1 VISWSIQ
8 VNGCRVLNV
17 ATKRSYQDPCGIAR
31 ALDAVGERWALLVV
45 RELMLGPK
53 RFSDLNASLAGIST
67 DILAERLRE
76 LEQVGVLTKATLPPP
91 AAAKVYQLTAR
102 GHELRPVLLA
112 LGRWGSR
119 QPFGQTRQELGTDAF
134 ALALPTVFDAGAARA
149 IDATVALDIGDDHIV
164 AGVRDGLL
172 TMARDNTA
180 TTADATITADV
191 ATLREVL
198 WRGRSMSDAVAD
210 GAMRI
215 SGNRRVARKFL
226 KLFPLPA

>member
-1 VISWSIQ
+1 M
-8 VNGCRVLNV
+8 
-17 ATKRSYQDPCGIAR
+17 ATKRSYFDPCGIAR

-53 RFSDLNASLAGIST
+53 RFTDLRAGLPGIST

-76 LEQVGVLTKATLPPP
+76 LEEVGVLSRATLPAP

-102 GHELRPVLLA
+102 GRELRPVLLA

-119 QPFGQTRQELGTDAF
+119 QPFGEIRQELGTDAF
-134 ALALPTVFDAGAARA
+134 AMALPTVFDAAAA
-149 IDATVALDIGDDHIV
+149 QTLDTTVALDIGDDV
-164 AGVRDGLL
+164 VMVGVRHGLL
-172 TMARDNTA
+172 SMARTGPA
-180 TTADATITADV
+180 AAADAAAATITADV

-198 WRGRSMSDAVAD
+198 WRGRSMTDAVAD
-210 GAMRI
+210 GDMRV
-215 SGNRRVARKFL
+215 SGDRRIARKFL

>member
-1 VISWSIQ
+1 M
-8 VNGCRVLNV
+8 
-17 ATKRSYQDPCGIAR
+17 ATKRSYFDPCGIAR

-53 RFSDLNASLAGIST
+53 RFTDLRAGLPGIST

-76 LEQVGVLTKATLPPP
+76 LEEVGVLSRATLPAP

-102 GHELRPVLLA
+102 GRELRPVLLA

-119 QPFGQTRQELGTDAF
+119 QPFGEIRQELGTDAF
-134 ALALPTVFDAGAARA
+134 AMALPTVFDAAAA
-149 IDATVALDIGDDHIV
+149 QTLDTTVALDIGDDV
-164 AGVRDGLL
+164 VMVGVRHGLL
-172 TMARDNTA
+172 SMARTGPA
-180 TTADATITADV
+180 AAAAAAAATITADV

-198 WRGRSMSDAVAD
+198 WRGRSMTDAVAD
-210 GAMRI
+210 GDMRV
-215 SGNRRVARKFL
+215 SGDRRIARKFL